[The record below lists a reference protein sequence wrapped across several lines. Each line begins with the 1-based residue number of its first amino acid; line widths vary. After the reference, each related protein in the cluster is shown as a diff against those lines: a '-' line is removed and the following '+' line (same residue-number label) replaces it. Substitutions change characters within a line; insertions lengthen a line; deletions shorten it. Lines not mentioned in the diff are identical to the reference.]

1 MGAYPSLPNI
11 MTSPCC
17 ASQMI
22 NPNSLPIYDTLLSAL
37 KSDNFFPAGGTLAY
51 GCAQIFACMQ

>member
-1 MGAYPSLPNI
+1 
-11 MTSPCC
+11 
-17 ASQMI
+17 MI